1 MCVLFSGKDFKFMSF
16 VIILLEEMP
25 MVLSIMPS
33 LIFQKRRLI
42 VAILNVVFFL
52 SIKVFTTLSITKR
65 SGENTLQSGC

>member
-1 MCVLFSGKDFKFMSF
+1 MCVLFSGKDFKCMSF

-25 MVLSIMPS
+25 MVLSIMPL